1 MLVEFY
7 GLKRKRDL
15 IAYSMGGNK
24 FSPGEIVGQY
34 VQLLERIRSGQL
46 TVGKPRSII
55 DSLLSRFPHVF
66 RKGTLSASGKA
77 AHDRVKAKMIQL
89 VQGCQK
95 DADKLAAKIAADG
108 APCGDPK
115 DPHMLLGK
123 AVLVNGTR
131 WGEPGVWY
139 NGIVESYGPKRR
151 GLKTNFYHCRWLGRV
166 T

>member
-15 IAYSMGGNK
+15 IAYSMGGNN
-24 FSPGEIVGQY
+24 FSSEEIVGQY
-34 VQLLERIRSGQL
+34 VALLERIRLGKL
-46 TVGKPRSII
+46 KVGKPQSII

-66 RKGTLSASGKA
+66 RKGTLSAAGKA
-77 AHDRVKAKMIQL
+77 AHDRIKAKMQKL
-89 VQGCQK
+89 VKDCQQ

-108 APCGDPK
+108 GPCGDK
-115 DPHMLLGK
+115 NDPHMLIGK

-139 NGIVESYGPKRR
+139 NGVVERYGPKRR
-151 GLKTNFYHCRWLGRV
+151 GLKTNFYHCR
-166 T
+166 